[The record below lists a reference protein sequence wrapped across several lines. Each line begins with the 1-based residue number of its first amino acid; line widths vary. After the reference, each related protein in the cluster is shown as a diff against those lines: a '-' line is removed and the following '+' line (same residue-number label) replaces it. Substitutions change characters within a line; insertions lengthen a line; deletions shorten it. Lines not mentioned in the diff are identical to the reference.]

1 MKLLGAIIAG
11 GQGRRF
17 GGDKGAAMLG
27 GKALIDHVADAL
39 RPQVDALIVCGREWP
54 GLDSVADRPAP
65 DMGPLGGL
73 NAALHAA
80 QHEGFDMVLTT
91 GCDVLPVPTFS
102 RHPELVSGSMDKQQ
116 PTVLVEKWM
125 LKQVQHDGS
134 VVASVIKGQPLFGL
148 WPTSLASQ
156 LDHHLATQTDRS
168 MRHWI
173 AITGAREVECATD
186 FHNLNTR
193 EDFAL
198 YCASEGLAV

>member
-1 MKLLGAIIAG
+1 LLG
-11 GQGRRF
+11 GR
-17 GGDKGAAMLG
+17 
-27 GKALIDHVADAL
+27 ALIDHVADAL
-39 RPQVDALIVCGREWP
+39 RPQVDALIVCGRAWP

-80 QHEGFDMVLTT
+80 QHIGFDMVLTA

-102 RHPELVSGSMDKQQ
+102 RHSGLDPGPSFL
-116 PTVLVEKWM
+116 PR
-125 LKQVQHDGS
+125 
-134 VVASVIKGQPLFGL
+134 VIKGQPLFGL
-148 WPTSLASQ
+148 WPASLAPK

-173 AITGAREVECATD
+173 AVSGACEVSCDTA

-198 YCASEGLAV
+198 YCAAEGLAA